1 MSELERINDREVALS
16 PRDHSAIPDMIRPRQ
31 TQAFR
36 CCLVYNITY
45 NRLYSVMYY
54 LLRFPVPQ
62 PGPRL
67 ASSTSH
73 HPLPP
78 QSRGPGLSFSRRNP
92 SGASVASSRSYL
104 KPRHCQC
111 VLNWDLFQWRRHW
124 PRLPQLPVSRLLVLA
139 AVALLREGGNKCPNI
154 FAYTSTTNICVP
166 R

>member
-1 MSELERINDREVALS
+1 MMTPQLVSELERINDREVALS

-36 CCLVYNITY
+36 CCLVY

-92 SGASVASSRSYL
+92 SGASVASSRSQTKSL
-104 KPRHCQC
+104 SVC
-111 VLNWDLFQWRRHW
+111 
-124 PRLPQLPVSRLLVLA
+124 
-139 AVALLREGGNKCPNI
+139 
-154 FAYTSTTNICVP
+154 
-166 R
+166 

>member
-1 MSELERINDREVALS
+1 MMTPQLVSELERINDREVALS

-31 TQAFR
+31 TQAFKYY
-36 CCLVYNITY
+36 LVY

-92 SGASVASSRSYL
+92 SGASVASSRSQTKSL
-104 KPRHCQC
+104 SVC
-111 VLNWDLFQWRRHW
+111 
-124 PRLPQLPVSRLLVLA
+124 
-139 AVALLREGGNKCPNI
+139 
-154 FAYTSTTNICVP
+154 
-166 R
+166 

>member
-1 MSELERINDREVALS
+1 MCGDQDRPNEMMFEQVMIVMMIMMMIMMIMMITMMTPQLVSELERINDREVALS

-36 CCLVYNITY
+36 CYLVY

-92 SGASVASSRSYL
+92 SGASVASSRSQTKSL
-104 KPRHCQC
+104 SVC
-111 VLNWDLFQWRRHW
+111 
-124 PRLPQLPVSRLLVLA
+124 
-139 AVALLREGGNKCPNI
+139 
-154 FAYTSTTNICVP
+154 
-166 R
+166 

>member
-1 MSELERINDREVALS
+1 MMTPQLVSELERINDREVALS

-36 CCLVYNITY
+36 CCLVY

-92 SGASVASSRSYL
+92 SGASVASSRSQTKSL
-104 KPRHCQC
+104 SMCVEQNLPFPVAAALAETLSAPCIQTPCPR
-111 VLNWDLFQWRRHW
+111 RGG
-124 PRLPQLPVSRLLVLA
+124 A
-139 AVALLREGGNKCPNI
+139 A
-154 FAYTSTTNICVP
+154 S
-166 R
+166 

>member
-1 MSELERINDREVALS
+1 MVAITHRDCGTDNDNYNDEDDDNNAMMTPQLVSELERINDREVALS

-36 CCLVYNITY
+36 CYLVY

-104 KPRHCQC
+104 KPSHCQC
-111 VLNWDLFQWRRHW
+111 ADV
-124 PRLPQLPVSRLLVLA
+124 
-139 AVALLREGGNKCPNI
+139 
-154 FAYTSTTNICVP
+154 
-166 R
+166 